1 MRMHLEMW
9 LKDGGV
15 ETFGPYDATD
25 EARSIRDARYW
36 MRQYCRSGKVKAV
49 FLWLGS
55 TPILAY
61 RSRPNGGYQVAR
73 GLNLTAACG
82 VRTNLAT

>member
-25 EARSIRDARYW
+25 EAKSIRDARYW

-49 FLWLGS
+49 FCWLGS
-55 TPILAY
+55 EPILAY

-73 GLNLTAACG
+73 GF
-82 VRTNLAT
+82 RTVGALAKPNWRG

>member
-25 EARSIRDARYW
+25 ETKSLQDARSW
-36 MRQYCRSGKVKAV
+36 MRQYCRSGKVKVV
-49 FLWLGS
+49 FCYLGS
-55 TPILAY
+55 QPIAAY
-61 RSRPNGGYQVAR
+61 RSRTSGGYQVAR
-73 GLNLTAACG
+73 GFRRVGA
-82 VRTNLAT
+82 LALPNWRG